1 MKIPLALW
9 ILLYIGAV
17 VTVGS
22 MYLFAVSSFGIH
34 AIMTGALAGAVS
46 HVLYVIADLDDA
58 FAGDWQV
65 PREPFER
72 VRAHMERAVLAGEG
86 R

>member
-1 MKIPLALW
+1 
-9 ILLYIGAV
+9 
-17 VTVGS
+17 
-22 MYLFAVSSFGIH
+22 MYLFAVSSFAVH
-34 AIMTGALAGAVS
+34 AIMTGALAGAIS

-72 VRAHMERAVLAGEG
+72 VRAHMERVSGIPAEAVV
-86 R
+86 RTPPV